1 MSKVAKY
8 FGIPF
13 ADATNTLFVLG
24 IGGRNA
30 AAGLT
35 TLILCYLQEKR
46 ALGVLLGFW
55 TLAGYADIG
64 ILMATPGSE
73 NVFVHARNI
82 VVLSIVSWRL
92 LMAN

>member
-1 MSKVAKY
+1 MN
-8 FGIPF
+8 
-13 ADATNTLFVLG
+13 NTMFVPG

-35 TLILCYLQEKR
+35 TLVLCFLEERR

-64 ILMATPGSE
+64 ILVATPGSE
-73 NVFVHARNI
+73 NVFVHGRNI
-82 VVLSIVSWRL
+82 VVLTIVSLRL
-92 LMAN
+92 LTS